1 MMAAIA
7 NGGTLYQP
15 HLVMRISGTPHEE
28 EQVFTSS
35 ERGQVP
41 ISEANLQVIRD
52 GLDRVTSGE
61 GGTARYAFEGAAFTS
76 AGKTGTAETPQEKP
90 HAWFAGY
97 APVEAP
103 QIVVAVVVENSG
115 EGSVF
120 AAPICRQV
128 MEAFFFGPP
137 PPEPAEEE

>member
-1 MMAAIA
+1 
-7 NGGTLYQP
+7 
-15 HLVMRISGTPHEE
+15 
-28 EQVFTSS
+28 
-35 ERGQVP
+35 
-41 ISEANLQVIRD
+41 
-52 GLDRVTSGE
+52 VTSGE
-61 GGTARYAFEGAAFTS
+61 GGTAVRAFEGAAFTS
-76 AGKTGTAETPQEKP
+76 AGKTGTAETPAEKP

-137 PPEPAEEE
+137 APEPTAESGGE